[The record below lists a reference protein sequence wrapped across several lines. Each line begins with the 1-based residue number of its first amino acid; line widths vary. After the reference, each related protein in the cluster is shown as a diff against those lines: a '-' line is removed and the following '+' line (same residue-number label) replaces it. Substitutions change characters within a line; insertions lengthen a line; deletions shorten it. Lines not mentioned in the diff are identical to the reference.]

1 MQAYIVELES
11 LVTHLEEENDRL
23 LKEQVLTNY
32 LLVVRLMLTFGA
44 IFILF
49 LGIILGITALEK
61 EEKM

>member
-32 LLVVRLMLTFGA
+32 LLVVRLKLTFGA
-44 IFILF
+44 ICILF
-49 LGIILGITALEK
+49 LGIILGNNCT
-61 EEKM
+61 